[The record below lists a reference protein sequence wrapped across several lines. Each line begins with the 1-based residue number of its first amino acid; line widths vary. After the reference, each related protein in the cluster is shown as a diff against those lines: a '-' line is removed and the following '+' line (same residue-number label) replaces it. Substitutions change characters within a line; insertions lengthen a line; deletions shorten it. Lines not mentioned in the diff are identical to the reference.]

1 MTLLKIFCKAL
12 LILSRVYVKEALRN
26 GLNEQWIHFLCVWK
40 ESPIYDPQERALLG
54 WVEAVT
60 HVAQMGAPDADFEIL
75 KAHFSEVEIIKV
87 TVAIDV
93 WNRLAVGFRFQHPVE
108 AKRVVA

>member
-1 MTLLKIFCKAL
+1 MTHKNVHCWAGR
-12 LILSRVYVKEALRN
+12 SGCACRTN
-26 GLNEQWIHFLCVWK
+26 
-40 ESPIYDPQERALLG
+40 
-54 WVEAVT
+54 
-60 HVAQMGAPDADFEIL
+60 PDADFEIL

-87 TVAIDV
+87 TVAIDI

>member
-1 MTLLKIFCKAL
+1 MCM
-12 LILSRVYVKEALRN
+12 
-26 GLNEQWIHFLCVWK
+26 
-40 ESPIYDPQERALLG
+40 ERIANLWPTRTYIVG
-54 WVEAVT
+54 PVEAVA
-60 HVAQMGAPDADFEIL
+60 HVEQTGAPDADFEIL

-87 TVAIDV
+87 TVAIDI

>member
-1 MTLLKIFCKAL
+1 MTHKNVHCSA
-12 LILSRVYVKEALRN
+12 SRSGV
-26 GLNEQWIHFLCVWK
+26 
-40 ESPIYDPQERALLG
+40 PQ
-54 WVEAVT
+54 T
-60 HVAQMGAPDADFEIL
+60 GAPDADFEIL

-87 TVAIDV
+87 TVAIDI